1 MISALATTL
10 DGVDEQHFGDDTECT
25 DTTRR
30 RRGLLGSSDSVSIAF
45 SVSLSASL
53 LDDAADGSDLASSIS
68 TSLSAG
74 VS

>member
-10 DGVDEQHFGDDTECT
+10 DGVDEQHFGDTECT

-45 SVSLSASL
+45 SV
-53 LDDAADGSDLASSIS
+53 
-68 TSLSAG
+68 
-74 VS
+74 